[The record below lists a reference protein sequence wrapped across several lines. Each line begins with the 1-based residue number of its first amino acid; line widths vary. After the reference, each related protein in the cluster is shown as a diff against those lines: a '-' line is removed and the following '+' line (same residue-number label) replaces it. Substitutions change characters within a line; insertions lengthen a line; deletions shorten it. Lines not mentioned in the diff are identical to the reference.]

1 MVQRDCQQGTG
12 PFEVTLTSAGKEIKQ
27 LPPALTDVLGIKSPW
42 GKCLGL
48 NLGYHRQGKHLG
60 GSKPIPTLA
69 DKLGHAA
76 GGILVQ
82 SIATTRP
89 SWQWPHIPSSLP
101 MQHTTAGSSSAWSF
115 SALQPSLQDC
125 HLPRIIPHPSVQLTR
140 STQTQDFPFVDLILM
155 FQVNSQSA
163 QITPQHLLLVCL

>member
-1 MVQRDCQQGTG
+1 MSRRWESHGWLLWSRPGYEHPPGHLWVMVQRDCQQGTG

-76 GGILVQ
+76 GGCWCNPLPPPIPHGDGPTSPAASSCSTPLLSPPPLGPSQ
-82 SIATTRP
+82 PYSLLCRTATYP
-89 SWQWPHIPSSLP
+89 
-101 MQHTTAGSSSAWSF
+101 GSS
-115 SALQPSLQDC
+115 PI
-125 HLPRIIPHPSVQLTR
+125 HLCS
-140 STQTQDFPFVDLILM
+140 
-155 FQVNSQSA
+155 
-163 QITPQHLLLVCL
+163 